1 MKYYMDGTTSA
12 FCIVQ
17 YTYITFSCFWILKTE
32 YYSTRKVKFAFKV
45 IWKPLIIVT
54 AVVC

>member
-1 MKYYMDGTTSA
+1 MKYYMDVTTSA